1 MDIQKKLESPS
12 PSELEISSS
21 FCLCLRSR
29 RIEKNGQEEL
39 FKSLEF
45 VSEDEGHA
53 TPEEVEKFWLTKLSS
68 SPQRFDSRK
77 FADLL
82 EETDWFPGDLQEAL
96 GRLIASGKVINLDA
110 RGKRRKHFLHYD
122 KSGER
127 LQLTGKVQ

>member
-1 MDIQKKLESPS
+1 MEISEKVDPIQKQVRATTKQNK
-12 PSELEISSS
+12 
-21 FCLCLRSR
+21 
-29 RIEKNGQEEL
+29 RILKSGQDEL
-39 FKSLEF
+39 FPSHELID
-45 VSEDEGHA
+45 EDEGHA

-68 SPQRFDSRK
+68 SPQRFDSHK